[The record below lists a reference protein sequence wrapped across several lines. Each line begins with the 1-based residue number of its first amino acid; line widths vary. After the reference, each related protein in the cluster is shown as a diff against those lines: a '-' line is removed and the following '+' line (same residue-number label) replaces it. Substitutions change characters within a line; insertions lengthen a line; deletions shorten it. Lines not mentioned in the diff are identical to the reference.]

1 MTYNSLRRHAV
12 HVLKKNMIKAI
23 VASLLILAT
32 LPNQANAGGMSYT
45 KKIQMC
51 GVFAQANA
59 DGMSGKEMLR
69 QMLVQRGDPGY
80 LANVIYGEIKEL
92 CPRAY

>member
-1 MTYNSLRRHAV
+1 MPLPAAIICRYQRKTTPP
-12 HVLKKNMIKAI
+12 LKNLLI
-23 VASLLILAT
+23 ASLFILAS
-32 LPNQANAGGMSYT
+32 LPAQAGVMSYE

-59 DGMSGKEMLR
+59 GGMSGKEMLR

-80 LANVIYGEIKEL
+80 MANVIHGEIKDL

>member
-1 MTYNSLRRHAV
+1 M
-12 HVLKKNMIKAI
+12 KNLLI
-23 VASLLILAT
+23 ASLFILAS
-32 LPNQANAGGMSYT
+32 LPAQAGVMSYQ

-80 LANVIYGEIKEL
+80 MANVIYGEIKDL
-92 CPRAY
+92 CPRAYWYLAGLIAGFFIT

>member
-1 MTYNSLRRHAV
+1 MTYNSRRRHAV
-12 HVLKKNMIKAI
+12 HVLKEIMIKAI

-32 LPNQANAGGMSYT
+32 LPNQANAGVMSYN

-51 GVFAQANA
+51 GIFAQANS

-80 LANVIYGEIKEL
+80 LANVIYGEIKDL

>member
-1 MTYNSLRRHAV
+1 MPLRAAIIYRYQRKTTPP
-12 HVLKKNMIKAI
+12 LKNLLI
-23 VASLLILAT
+23 ASLFILAS
-32 LPNQANAGGMSYT
+32 LPAQAGVMSYE

-59 DGMSGKEMLR
+59 GGMSGKEMLR

-80 LANVIYGEIKEL
+80 MANVIYGEIKDL